1 MYYVP
6 TKNSQQQNPQ
16 PETTNQ
22 STNFMSANKAEKSSR
37 GSLWMAFLIPTL
49 LFAAAIGAYLY
60 VPKVEEMVQQNLP
73 LVAGIGGGLILLLAM
88 LWFWLYRRQKRL
100 KSTAQIADGKPIK
113 EETYHSKRITT
124 GVKFG
129 TFQGVFT
136 PAVLTILG
144 VIMYLREGWVV
155 GNAGLLGAIGVILL
169 ACTITF
175 FTALSMS
182 SITTNIRIG
191 AGGAFS
197 IIAQSLGLEAGGAIG
212 IPLYFSQALAVAM
225 YIFGFREGW
234 NWIFPE
240 HPTLIVDMISFAL
253 VFLIVNISTDFAFKL
268 QYIIMAII
276 FGSLISI
283 CGALFTQELNYN
295 FEWFGSYPG
304 SPETGFKGGN
314 FWIVFAVY
322 FPAVTGI
329 MAGANMSGDLKNP
342 RKSIPVGTLSAII
355 LSTIVY
361 LALAVVLALL
371 ATPKELVSNYNI
383 LIDKALWAPIVLAGL
398 LGATFSSALSSLVGA
413 PRILAALGEHKI
425 LFFNDKLT
433 QVDSKGEP
441 RTALL
446 ITVVIV
452 FAALLLR
459 NLNAIAPLITMFFM
473 ITYAMINVVVL
484 VEQSLG
490 QVSFRPTLKVPF
502 IVPLLGALGCF
513 FVMFII
519 NPIFGLISI
528 GIVLAAYALL
538 VRKKLE
544 TLQGD
549 TRSGIFNALAAWSA
563 RVVNKLPEA
572 KERSWQPNLLI
583 PVQGSN
589 DLLRAYKV
597 IYSLVNPKGSI
608 KILGFTT
615 DDDSEKSKILSTRLD
630 ELGDYFMQQDI
641 SARAALVQS
650 PSLEEGVKTSMQ
662 SLKAAFFRPNIL
674 FLSLTD
680 SNKNDEITANLMRQ
694 AHIYGMGAMLFV
706 PYRKVGLGLEKTIN
720 LWVYF
725 NNLDPKLEYRTE
737 HINLAILSGYLLQR
751 NWNAKWNV
759 ITVLNPLPEMS
770 GDREKERAQA
780 YMKRL
785 QVLAR
790 LPERTNF
797 YYVFGEHYKVLD
809 KTVPKA
815 DLNMFSLRGD
825 RIDIQRIR
833 ERVDSL
839 ETSCLFLLDSG
850 LENALV

>member
-1 MYYVP
+1 MSKDKKQNTS
-6 TKNSQQQNPQ
+6 TKTDSENTKTATEVATTDAANDA
-16 PETTNQ
+16 PETSQ
-22 STNFMSANKAEKSSR
+22 
-37 GSLWMAFLIPTL
+37 
-49 LFAAAIGAYLY
+49 
-60 VPKVEEMVQQNLP
+60 
-73 LVAGIGGGLILLLAM
+73 
-88 LWFWLYRRQKRL
+88 
-100 KSTAQIADGKPIK
+100 PI
-113 EETYHSKRITT
+113 

-212 IPLYFSQALAVAM
+212 IPLYISQALAVAM

-240 HPTLIVDMISFAL
+240 HPALIVDMVSFAF
-253 VFLIVNISTDFAFKL
+253 VFIVVNISTDFAFKL
-268 QYIIMAII
+268 QYVIMAII
-276 FGSLISI
+276 LGSLVSI
-283 CGALFTQELNYN
+283 FGALFVADLNYN
-295 FEWFGSYPG
+295 FEWFGQYPG
-304 SPETGFKGGN
+304 SPENNFSGSN

-342 RKSIPVGTLSAII
+342 RKNIPVGTITAIV
-355 LSTIVY
+355 LSTLVY
-361 LALAVVLALL
+361 IALAVVLALL
-371 ATPKELVSNYNI
+371 ATPQELVSNYNI

-413 PRILAALGEHKI
+413 PRILYALGQNNI

-433 QVDSKGEP
+433 KVDKKGEP
-441 RTALL
+441 RTALM
-446 ITVVIV
+446 ITALVVL
-452 FAALLLR
+452 AALLLR

-484 VEQSLG
+484 VEQGLG
-490 QVSFRPTLKVPF
+490 QISFRPTLRVP
-502 IVPLLGALGCF
+502 IIIPLLGALGCF

-519 NPIFGLISI
+519 NAVFGLISI
-528 GIVLAAYALL
+528 VIVLAAYVLL

-544 TLQGD
+544 TQQGD
-549 TRSGIFNALAAWSA
+549 ARSGVFNALAEWSA

-583 PVQGSN
+583 PVTEAN
-589 DLLRAYKV
+589 DVLRAYKV
-597 IYSLVNPKGSI
+597 IYTLVNPRGSI

-615 DDDSEKSKILSTRLD
+615 DEDSEKSQALNKRLEELSA
-630 ELGDYFMQQDI
+630 YFGEQDV

-650 PSLEEGVKTSMQ
+650 PSLEQGVTTSMQ

-680 SNKNDEITANLMRQ
+680 DAQNDVMKANLMRQ
-694 AHIYGMGAMLFV
+694 ARNYGMGAMLFV

-720 LWVYF
+720 MWVYF
-725 NNLDPKLEYRTE
+725 NNLEEEIVYRTQ
-737 HINLAILSGYLLQR
+737 HINLAILCSYLLQQ
-751 NWNAKWNV
+751 NWKAKCNF
-759 ITVLNPLPEMS
+759 ITVLHPAEGVSPEAET
-770 GDREKERAQA
+770 EKAQA
-780 YMKRL
+780 YMDKL
-785 QVLAR
+785 KVLAR
-790 LPERTNF
+790 IPDSTHF
-797 YYVFGEHYKVLD
+797 YYTFNEHYKALD
-809 KTVPKA
+809 KQVPHA
-815 DLNMFSLRGD
+815 DLNIFSLRGD
-825 RIDIQRIR
+825 RMDMQRIR